1 MVADELL
8 VSKAQTG
15 DLAAYGELISR
26 HQDRVYNMA
35 LKILNSPEDARDAS
49 QDIFIRVFKSLS
61 SFDFRSSYTTWL
73 YRVAT
78 NVCLDMLRKKNK
90 ELHQT
95 LPLGEQKAFEIHLK
109 DVSPGPEETCIEREK
124 LKDLRKAINDLPEEH
139 RVALVLHHYQGLSYK
154 EVAEVLEIPENTVA
168 TRIHR
173 AKKMLREVLLG
184 GEAGAVRKGTG

>member
-15 DLAAYGELISR
+15 DLAAYGELIRR

-61 SFDFRSSYTTWL
+61 SFDFRASYSTWL

-78 NVCLDMLRKKNK
+78 NVCLDMLRKRNK
-90 ELHQT
+90 ELHHT
-95 LPLGEQKAFEIHLK
+95 LLPGEQKAFEIHSR
-109 DVSPGPEETCIEREK
+109 DDSPGPEEVCIERER
-124 LKDLRKAINDLPEEH
+124 LKDLRKAVNGLPEEH
-139 RVALVLHHYQGLSYK
+139 RVALVLHQYQGLSYK
-154 EVAEVLEIPENTVA
+154 EVAEVLELPENTVA